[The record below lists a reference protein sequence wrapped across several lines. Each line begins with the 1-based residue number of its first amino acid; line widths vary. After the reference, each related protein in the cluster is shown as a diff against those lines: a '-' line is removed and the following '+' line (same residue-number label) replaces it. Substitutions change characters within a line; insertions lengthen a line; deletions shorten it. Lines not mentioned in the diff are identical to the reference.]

1 LDTDS
6 INTIRLN
13 IVKMVVS
20 GTVLDLFVPAPRF
33 IANVIKIPRSSD
45 APAEVNLVAHLTG
58 FSKTR
63 SVKRARVDV
72 VTETGRQYTHA
83 NRQT

>member
-1 LDTDS
+1 
-6 INTIRLN
+6 
-13 IVKMVVS
+13 MEAS

-33 IANVIKIPRSSD
+33 IANVKKIPTSIVV
-45 APAEVNLVAHLTG
+45 PAEENLVAHLLV

-63 SVKRARVDV
+63 SVIRALDHV

-83 NRQT
+83 NRQA